1 MGDVPGFT
9 NPSKLCQLPHL
20 PFTIHCVSA
29 PTFLSNRLTRPLSD
43 MSSVLNTMRCF
54 LAMVINK
61 HVVLLSVSALSHL
74 SHVPYSLI
82 FFLDQ
87 ALNFA
92 VGSCVPS
99 LAGIHCFPPSMF
111 QTTCLPAHVRADD
124 RACHSGLHTP
134 SCTPRRVTHA
144 LA

>member
-1 MGDVPGFT
+1 MCQALQTQV
-9 NPSKLCQLPHL
+9 NSVSCLIYPS
-20 PFTIHCVSA
+20 PFTVCLR
-29 PTFLSNRLTRPLSD
+29 PRFLSNRLTRPLSD
-43 MSSVLNTMRCF
+43 VSSVLNTMRCY

-61 HVVLLSVSALSHL
+61 RVVFSSVSVLSHP

-99 LAGIHCFPPSMF
+99 LAGIYCFPPSMF
-111 QTTCLPAHVRADD
+111 QTTYLPAHVRADD

-134 SCTPRRVTHA
+134 SCTPHRVTHT